1 MTATRR
7 PDSPTR
13 ERANELIRAWDGRP
27 GPLGS
32 LLGRVTAV
40 DQVGV
45 EERVDSLKRRSIKK
59 ASKMWALN
67 LAISMMDL
75 TTLEGKDTPGQ
86 GPGDVRQGDAT
97 AAG

>member
-7 PDSPTR
+7 PDSPAR
-13 ERANELIRAWDGRP
+13 ERANDLIRAWDGRP

-32 LLGRVTAV
+32 LLGWVTAV

-45 EERVDSLKRRSIKK
+45 EERVDALKKRSIKK
-59 ASKMWALN
+59 ASKVWALE

-75 TTLEGKDTPGQ
+75 TTLEG
-86 GPGDVRQGDAT
+86 
-97 AAG
+97 